1 MIQSFEKVWQD
12 ILSVA
17 RSRKE
22 IKTLVLEKTNEIVSV
37 FDASI
42 TVKSKETRNKRILPK
57 KDFQYAWDRLMLKRM
72 IGLQDI
78 DPELRGRKSI
88 IFAFLAGLPYVNY
101 KIEPL
106 LQIQI
111 KKAA

>member
-1 MIQSFEKVWQD
+1 MIQSFERVWQD
-12 ILSVA
+12 ILNVA

-22 IKTLVLEKTNEIVSV
+22 IKTLVQEKINAIVNV
-37 FDASI
+37 LDLSI

-57 KDFQYAWDRLMLKRM
+57 KDFQYTWDRLRLKGI

-88 IFAFLAGLPYVNY
+88 IFAFLAILPYVNY

-106 LQIQI
+106 LKIQI
-111 KKAA
+111 KEPP

>member
-12 ILSVA
+12 ILNIA

-22 IKTLVLEKTNEIVSV
+22 IKTLVREKINEIVDV
-37 FDASI
+37 FDVSI

-57 KDFQYAWDRLMLKRM
+57 KDFQYAWDRLRLKKI

-88 IFAFLAGLPYVNY
+88 IFAFLANLPYVNY
-101 KIEPL
+101 EIKPLKIQLKESP
-106 LQIQI
+106 
-111 KKAA
+111 